1 MTQRDN
7 ILQELRELGSL
18 LYELSPSEVYSVPAG
33 FFENLP
39 GEVLQKIRDMQSIP
53 AEFTFSREMPY
64 AVPAGYFENLPG
76 SILDKVTLDTDAR
89 QEIQELS
96 PLLAGISR
104 LMPFSVPSGYF
115 EKEITAP
122 RKTIKVI
129 AITRR
134 KIFRYAAAAVMTGV
148 FVLAGMIYV
157 TGNADPQKALAR
169 MEKKVT
175 KEINRTSDKELIEF
189 METTAGTDVA
199 AIDMRDDING
209 MLKDVPS
216 AELQRFLDEIADP
229 EN

>member
-18 LYELSPSEVYSVPAG
+18 LYELSPSEVYKVPHG
-33 FFENLP
+33 YFENLP
-39 GEVLQKIRDMQSIP
+39 DEVLQKIRDMQSSQ
-53 AEFTFSREMPY
+53 AELTISREMPY
-64 AVPAGYFENLPG
+64 AVPAGYFENLSG
-76 SILDKVTLDTDAR
+76 SILNKVTTGPDAR
-89 QEIQELS
+89 KEIQELS
-96 PLLAGISR
+96 PLLAGLDRS
-104 LMPFSVPSGYF
+104 MPYTIPAGYF

-122 RKTIKVI
+122 RKTAKVI

-148 FVLAGMIYV
+148 FVLAGLIYV

>member
-1 MTQRDN
+1 MHSSQAD
-7 ILQELRELGSL
+7 I
-18 LYELSPSEVYSVPAG
+18 A
-33 FFENLP
+33 
-39 GEVLQKIRDMQSIP
+39 I
-53 AEFTFSREMPY
+53 SREMPY
-64 AVPAGYFENLPG
+64 TVPAGYFENLSG
-76 SILDKVTLDTDAR
+76 SILEKVTITAQDAR

-96 PLLAGISR
+96 PLLAGLNRS
-104 LMPFSVPSGYF
+104 LPFTVPAGYF

-122 RKTIKVI
+122 RKTGKVI

-148 FVLAGMIYV
+148 FVLAGLIYV
-157 TGNADPQKALAR
+157 TGNADPQKSLAR

-175 KEINRTSDKELIEF
+175 KEIDRTSDKELIEF